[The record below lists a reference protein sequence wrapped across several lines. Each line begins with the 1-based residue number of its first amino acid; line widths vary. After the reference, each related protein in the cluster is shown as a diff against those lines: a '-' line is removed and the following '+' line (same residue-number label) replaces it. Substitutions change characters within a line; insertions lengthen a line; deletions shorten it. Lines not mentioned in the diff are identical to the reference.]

1 MRRTIGFGWLRGLGV
16 LLVVAMATFAALG
29 TSQPARAQDTSV
41 SIVDFA
47 FDPASI
53 TIEAG
58 STVTWTN
65 NGATTH
71 TVTSDDGAFDS
82 GNLAS
87 GATYSFTF
95 DTPGTYTYHC
105 TIHPNMTATITVT
118 EAGGT
123 TATATAT
130 SGGTTATATTTTTT
144 APTTGAGTTAASR
157 GVPTALLAVAIALAL
172 GGLLVARRRTAR

>member
-1 MRRTIGFGWLRGLGV
+1 MRRTMGFGWLRVLGV
-16 LLVVAMATFAALG
+16 LLVVAMAAFVALG

-47 FDPASI
+47 FNPSSVTI
-53 TIEAG
+53 TAG

-71 TVTSDDGAFDS
+71 TVTADDGSFDS

-95 DTPGTYTYHC
+95 NTPGTYTYHC
-105 TIHPNMTATITVT
+105 SIHTYMTATVVVT

-123 TATATAT
+123 TATATT
-130 SGGTTATATTTTTT
+130 TTGGNTTTT
-144 APTTGAGTTAASR
+144 APTTGAGTTAATH
-157 GVPTALLAVAIALAL
+157 GVSAGLLAVAIALAVS
-172 GGLLVARRRTAR
+172 GFLVARRRTAR